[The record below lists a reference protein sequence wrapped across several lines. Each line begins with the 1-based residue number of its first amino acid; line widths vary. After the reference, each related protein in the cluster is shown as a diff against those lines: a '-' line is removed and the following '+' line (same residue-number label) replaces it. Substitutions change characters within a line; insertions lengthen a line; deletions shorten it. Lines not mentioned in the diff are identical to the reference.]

1 MQKINKL
8 RLWIFAIAA
17 AVVVLP
23 MLSTTKADEERIRK
37 ANYVYLEAASRLA
50 SDDVSAFYDLIN
62 RACQLDPD
70 NATIAYYAGYATL
83 LRGHAPKDSIDMALS
98 KMDAFFQE
106 HPECFYEN
114 FIYAR
119 VCGQVGHTDDMI
131 RVLET
136 LIEGNPNHASMMRM
150 MLADAYAGK
159 GRLKDAI
166 DALSEVEKTD
176 GMSNDIS
183 AKKIGYMLA
192 MNDTT
197 AVLNEGQRVLEKT
210 GNGLFGNI
218 LMGEVYMRLGN
229 PDSALVSYDK
239 ALAIEP
245 GNGYINLAKA
255 NIYREQ
261 GDADNYE
268 REIRRALLNKDTD
281 IDMKVDILTRY
292 IGKTLQDND
301 STTNIDQIC
310 NTVIELHPHEPA
322 VRRLYAD
329 YLTFV
334 HNYEG
339 AAEQL
344 SFALDGDP
352 SDVKLWQRLMWLYN
366 YQKAYDKT
374 LETGDRALTYFPESS
389 DIYHIK
395 ANALNLAGRFS
406 EALEMDSIALTKIND
421 QSSASRANI
430 FTHMAACYEQ
440 LGQLDEAYKCFDR
453 ALEDAPDDILALNNY
468 AYTLSTHGG
477 DLDRAES
484 MVKMALAGEPE
495 NSSYLDTYAWILF
508 LRHDYKPALEYIEK
522 AINAAEEAEEEEL
535 TDELL
540 EHYGDILFMNGQPE
554 KALDC
559 WRKALE
565 LNPQSELLRKKVD
578 HKTYFY
584 E

>member
-1 MQKINKL
+1 MQTINKL
-8 RLWIFAIAA
+8 RLWIFAIVA
-17 AVVVLP
+17 AVVALP

-37 ANYVYLEAASRLA
+37 ANYIYLEAASQLA

-83 LRGHAPKDSIDMALS
+83 LRGHAPKDSIHNALN
-98 KMDAFFQE
+98 KMEAFFHS

-119 VCGQVGHTDDMI
+119 ICGQVGRTDDMI

-136 LIEGNPNHASMMRM
+136 LIKSNPDRASMMRM

-166 DALSEVEKTD
+166 DALAEVEKTE

-192 MNDTT
+192 MNDTA
-197 AVLNEGQRVLEKT
+197 AVLNEGQRVLKKT

-229 PDSALVSYDK
+229 PDSALMSYDK

-261 GDADNYE
+261 GDTDNYE
-268 REIRRALLNKDTD
+268 REIHRALLNKDTD

-292 IGKTLQDND
+292 IGKSLQDND

-310 NTVIELHPHEPA
+310 NTVIELHPHEP
-322 VRRLYAD
+322 VLRRLYAD
-329 YLTFV
+329 YLTYV

-352 SDVKLWQRLMWLYN
+352 SDLKLWQRLMWLYN

-374 LETGDRALTYFPESS
+374 IETGDRALAYYPESS
-389 DIYHIK
+389 DIYYIK

-406 EALEMDSIALTKIND
+406 EALEMDSIALAKVNDDSSIN
-421 QSSASRANI
+421 RANI
-430 FTHMAACYEQ
+430 FTHMASCYER
-440 LGQLDEAYKCFDR
+440 LGQIEEAYKCFDS
-453 ALEDAPDDILALNNY
+453 ALEAAPDDILTLNNY

-477 DLDRAES
+477 DLDRAET
-484 MVKMALAGEPE
+484 MVKKALAGEPE

-522 AINAAEEAEEEEL
+522 AMNSAENDEEEL
-535 TDELL
+535 TGELL

-565 LNPQSELLRKKVD
+565 LNPTSELLRKKVD